1 MCVQWANVTAVKSV
15 VAAGALAF
23 VTLVTSAA
31 HAQSTN
37 DEMLAQSLF
46 DEGRTL
52 MDAGRYSEACPKLA
66 ESQRLDPGAGT
77 LLNLAI
83 CHESE
88 GRLATAYTE
97 LNASV
102 SLAAKDG
109 RKDRESIARKH
120 LAALT
125 PRIPHVS
132 IHVTEEVD
140 GLEVRLDG
148 GPVRKP
154 AWDVVTGVDPG
165 WHQVEAEAPGFPL
178 YREQFLVQ
186 AQDNRVITIP
196 SLRHSQEV
204 AQPVADAR
212 VMMVPTDRSA
222 AKSTGRT
229 HPLRIVATAVGT
241 ISLIGATVAGVGWLA
256 ARTTR
261 DDECMP
267 ERKFCSSEGLDATS
281 RERTYGAVA
290 LAGLGLGVVAF
301 ASLAFIPRTVDA
313 PKAQASVSPRLGGAT
328 VDLKLAF

>member
-1 MCVQWANVTAVKSV
+1 MKSV
-15 VAAGALAF
+15 VAAAVLVVAALA
-23 VTLVTSAA
+23 TLVTSAA

-52 MDAGRYSEACPKLA
+52 MDAGRFSEACPKLA

-97 LNASV
+97 LNASL
-102 SLAAKDG
+102 SLATKDG
-109 RKDRESIARKH
+109 RKDREAIARKH
-120 LAALT
+120 LADLA

-132 IHVTEEVD
+132 IHVTQEED

-165 WHQVEAEAPGFPL
+165 FHFVEAEAPGFPP
-178 YREQFLVQ
+178 YREQILVHERE
-186 AQDNRVITIP
+186 NKVIDIP
-196 SLRHSQEV
+196 SLRAPQAS
-204 AQPVADAR
+204 AQPAADAR
-212 VMMVPTDRSA
+212 VMMVPSDPNGTAS
-222 AKSTGRT
+222 SGRT
-229 HPLRIVATAVGT
+229 HPLRYVATAVGT
-241 ISLIGATVAGVGWLA
+241 VSLIGATVAGVGWLS

-261 DDECMP
+261 DEECIP
-267 ERKFCSSEGLDATS
+267 ERSFCTSAGLDAVS
-281 RERTYGAVA
+281 RERTYRAGT
-290 LAGLGLGVVAF
+290 LAGLGLGVVSF
-301 ASLAFIPRTVDA
+301 ASLAFIPRTTSA
-313 PKAQASVSPRLGGAT
+313 PKAQAWVSPRLGGAT
-328 VDLKLAF
+328 VDVKLAF